1 MRCTLTLA
9 PILRPLI
16 EMMSEVCGSYP
27 PLSEQHHIQVTKFF
41 GPIRVETN
49 YLPDDSSKN
58 KENKGTKRQVRTVIF
73 ASYGENATNV
83 TFPKT
88 DANGKVTHPTV
99 QQHFLE
105 EHNIRLHYPRAPLAN
120 AGIPKDPIWIPA
132 ELCKILPG
140 QLKRGLLTSEQT
152 ARMITFA
159 ARRPHANAES
169 ITGNGLT
176 VTMINPVVNGEN
188 TNLKGFGV
196 KVDPRMVTVPGRIL
210 MPPTV
215 MYKGLKNRTPN
226 NGTWNLK
233 VSELGLSPFRVV
245 KKLGEW

>member
-1 MRCTLTLA
+1 
-9 PILRPLI
+9 
-16 EMMSEVCGSYP
+16 MSEVCGSYP

-58 KENKGTKRQVRTVIF
+58 KENKGTKRQVRTVIV
-73 ASYGENATNV
+73 APYGKNATNV

-88 DANGKVTHPTV
+88 HTNGTVTHPTV

-176 VTMINPVVNGEN
+176 VTMIDPVVNGEN
-188 TNLKGFGV
+188 TNLKGFG
-196 KVDPRMVTVPGRIL
+196 I
-210 MPPTV
+210 
-215 MYKGLKNRTPN
+215 
-226 NGTWNLK
+226 
-233 VSELGLSPFRVV
+233 
-245 KKLGEW
+245 